1 MKPNSSHVMTYLFLQ
16 VLGWSLILCGWR
28 TQQVYY
34 RSYSGEVMHADT
46 DRERDEL
53 AAFNYINILRTTGGG
68 SVWWFYVMWGFVF
81 EGSWGLRSADSI
93 AALGSHGCQVSN
105 LISIDLR
112 FPWKLGTTRFLR
124 DAINSCFSKLLSSFG
139 EACYWTIYRW
149 LPVSVFERLRFFG
162 ALFGFYWDVGDTIC
176 CIVYVRY
183 VLRHDSWFR
192 LVMCC
197 S

>member
-1 MKPNSSHVMTYLFLQ
+1 
-16 VLGWSLILCGWR
+16 
-28 TQQVYY
+28 
-34 RSYSGEVMHADT
+34 
-46 DRERDEL
+46 
-53 AAFNYINILRTTGGG
+53 
-68 SVWWFYVMWGFVF
+68 MWGFVF

-183 VLRHDSWFR
+183 VLRHDIWFR
-192 LVMCC
+192 LVICC
-197 S
+197 SYTGFKQLDPAHTTFHESKHNSIWWLVQRVIFIAFPLNS